1 MRKESNKNN
10 DKLIHLSRFLFG
22 DTSVTFTNENPTQTE
37 KDMFE
42 HYGLYLVEK
51 MEDKY
56 TYAPVH
62 LKDGY
67 TYQTSVNAD
76 DETIEWNHTIEFD
89 TSLGL
94 VKINHFCDLMLVELV
109 RSRMKELNMH

>member
-1 MRKESNKNN
+1 MRKESNKNI

-37 KDMFE
+37 KTMFE

-51 MEDKY
+51 TEDKY

-89 TSLGL
+89 TSLDL

>member
-42 HYGLYLVEK
+42 HCSASKQKSGYFRMIHYLREK
-51 MEDKY
+51 VFQGIISKKRQDMY
-56 TYAPVH
+56 
-62 LKDGY
+62 
-67 TYQTSVNAD
+67 
-76 DETIEWNHTIEFD
+76 
-89 TSLGL
+89 
-94 VKINHFCDLMLVELV
+94 
-109 RSRMKELNMH
+109 NMHKNRYEFL

>member
-51 MEDKY
+51 TEDKY

-67 TYQTSVNAD
+67 TYLDPDCFPIWLIFVQWFFQMT
-76 DETIEWNHTIEFD
+76 
-89 TSLGL
+89 
-94 VKINHFCDLMLVELV
+94 
-109 RSRMKELNMH
+109 